1 MSFPGFFFYDSLIN
15 KMKLI
20 AREPCLY
27 HLAIESI
34 ERFNAEFSFF
44 PFGAE
49 RRFQK
54 KIIKARGYKE
64 VNIAVL
70 TAIQPLNPFN

>member
-1 MSFPGFFFYDSLIN
+1 MSFPGILFYDSLIN

-34 ERFNAEFSFF
+34 ERFNTEFFF
-44 PFGAE
+44 FFHLVQNGA
-49 RRFQK
+49 FKNNQSPWLQK
-54 KIIKARGYKE
+54 SKYCRS
-64 VNIAVL
+64 NS
-70 TAIQPLNPFN
+70 N

>member
-54 KIIKARGYKE
+54 K
-64 VNIAVL
+64 
-70 TAIQPLNPFN
+70 

>member
-1 MSFPGFFFYDSLIN
+1 MSFPGILFYDSLIN

-34 ERFNAEFSFF
+34 ERFNTEFFF
-44 PFGAE
+44 FFIWCRTALS
-49 RRFQK
+49 
-54 KIIKARGYKE
+54 KIIKARGYKK

-70 TAIQPLNPFN
+70 TAIKPLNPFN